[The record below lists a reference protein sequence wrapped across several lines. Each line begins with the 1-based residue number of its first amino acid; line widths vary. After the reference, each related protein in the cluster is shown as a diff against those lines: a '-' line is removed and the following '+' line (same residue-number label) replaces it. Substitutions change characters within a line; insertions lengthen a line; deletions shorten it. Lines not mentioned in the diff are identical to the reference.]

1 MKTVKELED
10 ACKKIGMLK
19 ACNKQATQT
28 IQKLEE
34 EKGELEDINGSL
46 QTAVKKLRDNEFSYI
61 NVSSRPL
68 LLKYL
73 CGSDIDQFYIIYE
86 CVKLYLHLI
95 EYPDCKGTGERSLD
109 SATKLLAVL
118 TCCRHALH

>member
-10 ACKKIGMLK
+10 TCKKIGMLE

-28 IQKLEE
+28 IQQATQTIQQLEE
-34 EKGELEDINGSL
+34 EKGKLEDINGSL

-61 NVSSRPL
+61 NVSSQPP

-73 CGSDIDQFYIIYE
+73 CGLDIEQFNII
-86 CVKLYLHLI
+86 
-95 EYPDCKGTGERSLD
+95 
-109 SATKLLAVL
+109 
-118 TCCRHALH
+118 

>member
-10 ACKKIGMLK
+10 VCKKIGMLE
-19 ACNKQATQT
+19 ACNKQAMQT

-73 CGSDIDQFYIIYE
+73 CGLDIEQFNIIYE
-86 CVKLYLHLI
+86 CVKPYLHLI
-95 EYPDCKGTGERSLD
+95 EYPDCKGTVSIH
-109 SATKLLAVL
+109 L
-118 TCCRHALH
+118 TPPQNY